1 MSRYLTQ
8 LYFSEPVRVVI
19 AGDLFEKE
27 ADIHDP
33 EIWRSAGSDD
43 LNLQL
48 KNRAKAIAQADF
60 VVPGHGPMFKV
71 TEELRQ
77 KVLSDAEC

>member
-1 MSRYLTQ
+1 MDQGVGTTRGLFSR
-8 LYFSEPVRVVI
+8 V
-19 AGDLFEKE
+19 AGDPSLSHAPPTSGWKHG
-27 ADIHDP
+27 HDQP
-33 EIWRSAGSDD
+33 DD
-43 LNLQL
+43 PNLQL